1 MLKTLKA
8 RVLLVLVASLA
19 VSHIAGLWLYA
30 RKHEEAASL
39 LQDTLLADRIA
50 LTAQLLERTAPADRA
65 VLVARLNSPLMKV
78 SLQAAPTEP
87 SPAIEGTRPHQFEH
101 LVGLLLD
108 RPDHRALWTN
118 YRPSANGDGKTSLL
132 ATLSAAA
139 NTAPHHLPFSVL
151 DDIHEV
157 GQVTTVIGLAD
168 GARVTFLTPLLHV
181 SPFSPLNLWA
191 PLLAMLLSVMV
202 SGAWVL
208 SRATQPL
215 MSLAQAAERLG
226 ADINAAPLPVRGAL
240 EVRSAAQAFNIM
252 QERIQQLVEDRTA
265 FSAAMAHDIGT
276 PVTRLLLRLEDMADG
291 DLKSRIESDIGQ
303 MQRMIRAT
311 LGFARTDFQSEPSER
326 FDVVAMVQSIAD
338 DISDTGGA
346 AMTVGLAHL
355 TIMSKPVAVHRA
367 VANITENAVKYGKRA
382 TITVALSTT
391 MANSFTITV
400 DDAGPGIPAHLHE
413 DAFKPFRRFAESTDI
428 EGTGLGLS
436 VARSVARS
444 LGGDVTLENQPTGG
458 LRVRV
463 VLPIRS

>member
-1 MLKTLKA
+1 MPVLKTLKS

-50 LTAQLLERTAPADRA
+50 LTAQLLERAAPADRA

-87 SPAIEGTRPHQFEH
+87 SPIIEGTRPHQFEH

-108 RPDHRALWTN
+108 RPDHNALWTN
-118 YRPSANGDGKTSLL
+118 YRPAANGDGKTSLL

-157 GQVTTVIGLAD
+157 GQVTTVVGLAD

-226 ADINAAPLPVRGAL
+226 ADINAAPLPVNGAL

-338 DISDTGGA
+338 DISGA

-382 TITVALSTT
+382 TITVAISTT

-444 LGGDVTLENQPTGG
+444 LGGAVTLENQPTGG

-463 VLPIRS
+463 SLPMRS